1 MKKSKHKQKTKQKK
15 TDRSYLANGARLSN
29 PKYSIALVVGLSV
42 LFPIIYQVFLISVA
56 YFIHKMVVHN
66 VCCSHPGG
74 GVL

>member
-1 MKKSKHKQKTKQKK
+1 M
-15 TDRSYLANGARLSN
+15 ANGARLSN

-66 VCCSHPGG
+66 VCCSHLQL
-74 GVL
+74 V